1 MSQFYVGVT
10 AGSLPPT
17 VPTSFPTD
25 SGTAIPAGNTLN
37 ILTNDTVSN
46 FDNGITD
53 TGSGNTVTIFN
64 TNRQTGTVTTTD
76 ATVTTIITFA
86 MDATPGTY
94 YVYGNIQAYDLT
106 TPSSAAYSFS
116 GGYRSDGASGTELG
130 TEFHDTFQDF
140 ILGTSDITLTTS
152 GNNILVQVQG
162 IIGLVI
168 NWNCLLEYRR
178 VS

>member
-1 MSQFYVGVT
+1 VSQIYK
-10 AGSLPPT
+10 SLVSGPVPPA

-25 SGTAIPAGNTLN
+25 NGTAVPVANVLN
-37 ILTNDTVSN
+37 VLTNDTVSN

-53 TGSGNTVTIFN
+53 TGSGNTITIFN

-76 ATVTTIITFA
+76 DTVTTIITFV

-94 YVYGNIQAYDLT
+94 YVYGNIQAYDIT

-116 GGYRSDGASGTELG
+116 GGYRSDGVSGTELG

-140 ILGTSDITLTTS
+140 ILNTSDITLTTS

-162 IIGLVI
+162 VIGLTI
-168 NWNCLLEYRR
+168 HWNALLEYRR